1 MSSMIA
7 SIFWLCQLISRYL
20 SVIETHSMF
29 RLSRRTDCPR
39 KGGNM
44 QADIERHGG
53 KQAVSKAETIQDRSG
68 RRSRS
73 SPRLPSRERGIQRY
87 ELLVDS
93 VEILLREK
101 NPDEFGL
108 YQIAEQAG
116 IPSASVY
123 HFFPTKEA
131 AFLALAHRYLAGFAA
146 IKQEDMASF
155 SLSSWQDLMAHD
167 INGAVAYYNAN
178 PPAMKLFLGRIGG
191 LDARRAEAEHN
202 ERMAT
207 LNYARFESFFHM
219 PSMKDQ
225 TRMFHISTEIVDSV
239 LAISFIKYGLI
250 TVEYREQALAAA
262 MAYCRLFL
270 PESTEPRT

>member
-1 MSSMIA
+1 MI
-7 SIFWLCQLISRYL
+7 
-20 SVIETHSMF
+20 
-29 RLSRRTDCPR
+29 
-39 KGGNM
+39 

-53 KQAVSKAETIQDRSG
+53 KQVVSKAETIQDRSG

-116 IPSASVY
+116 TPSASVY

-191 LDARRAEAEHN
+191 LDTRRAEAEHN

-207 LNYARFESFFHM
+207 LNYTRFNSVFYM
-219 PSMKDQ
+219 PDLRDE
-225 TRMFHISTEIVDSV
+225 TRLFHISTEIVDAV
-239 LAISFIKYGLI
+239 VAISFIKHGFI
-250 TVEYREQALAAA
+250 SDEYREQATAAA
-262 MAYCRLFL
+262 IGYCRLFL
-270 PESTEPRT
+270 PEMTELRETA